1 VKVEMNPELTH
12 QMAQAR
18 VADMHRLAGTDRAA
32 HTRAPTADPGRRP
45 VTFRL
50 ATPDD
55 ALALMR
61 LTELDSATPLTGPV
75 LLAESFGRLV
85 AAVSIDNLRTVADP
99 FEPTADLVQL
109 LLVRA
114 RQIRAS
120 REPGRLPRLARV
132 RALLALRQT
141 I

>member
-1 VKVEMNPELTH
+1 MNPELTR

-18 VADMHRLAGTDRAA
+18 VADMHHIAGTDRVA
-32 HTRAPTADPGRRP
+32 RARLASADADQSP
-45 VTFRL
+45 VTFRV
-50 ATPDD
+50 AMPDD

-61 LTELDSATPLTGPV
+61 LTELDSARPLACPI

-85 AAVSIDNLRTVADP
+85 AAISIEDLRTIADP
-99 FEPTADLVQL
+99 FEPTADLVHL

-120 REPGRLPRLARV
+120 REPSRVPRLARV
-132 RALLALRQT
+132 RALLALR
-141 I
+141 